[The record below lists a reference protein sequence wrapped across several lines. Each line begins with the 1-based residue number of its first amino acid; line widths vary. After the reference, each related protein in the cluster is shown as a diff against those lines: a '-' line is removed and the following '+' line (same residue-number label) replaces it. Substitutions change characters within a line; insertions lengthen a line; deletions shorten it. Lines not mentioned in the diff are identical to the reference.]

1 MGGGRYENSW
11 FPPDGGES
19 INFEQFP
26 IFKHFETHLLSVAF
40 THVATLC
47 DRRVF
52 GLVFLR
58 LGHTSRVRGVPL
70 TAKFHAA
77 IDTREDVAPPALGFV
92 LLHLILLTV
101 RAATRALEEDHV
113 RRKWKEISHKQ
124 IWAYIKS
131 PPPFLRL
138 SKFTALLIKIEK
150 RGTICNK
157 FGF

>member
-1 MGGGRYENSW
+1 MKAISNELGNATHEEMETT
-11 FPPDGGES
+11 FPLLGS
-19 INFEQFP
+19 VLSA
-26 IFKHFETHLLSVAF
+26 HLLSVAF
-40 THVATLC
+40 THVATLR

-113 RRKWKEISHKQ
+113 RRK
-124 IWAYIKS
+124 
-131 PPPFLRL
+131 
-138 SKFTALLIKIEK
+138 
-150 RGTICNK
+150 
-157 FGF
+157 